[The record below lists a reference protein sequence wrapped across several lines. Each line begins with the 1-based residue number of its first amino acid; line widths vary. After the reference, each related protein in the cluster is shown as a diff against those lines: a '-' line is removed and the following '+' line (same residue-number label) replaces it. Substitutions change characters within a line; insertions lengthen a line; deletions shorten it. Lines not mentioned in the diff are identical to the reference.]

1 MALDFSTKSPI
12 KIYESAEEILM
23 LNKTHILA
31 YRGENDFDDLICF
44 CEANRQKNKHLLIID
59 KTNAGEKSRA
69 LSKLLNMEDD
79 YS

>member
-1 MALDFSTKSPI
+1 
-12 KIYESAEEILM
+12 M

-31 YRGENDFDDLICF
+31 YSGENDYNDLICF

-59 KTNAGEKSRA
+59 KANAGEKSRA

-79 YS
+79 YR